1 MGKTLYISDL
11 DGTLLQNDAT
21 MSGYTAQALQAF
33 IERGGLFSVA
43 TARTWESMLHN
54 HFLDPVLPLPVPL
67 VLMNGAMIYDSQNQR
82 FVKKNIIAP
91 DTVRAMIACAKA
103 HGQEGLL
110 YSIKE
115 GYTQVYHEEI
125 TRPFIGRFYEM
136 RRQFYGKR
144 MVYTSDLAA
153 HAAEEIIYC
162 TMADSHENLAPLHEA
177 LQQLPGLNCT
187 FYPDSYVKG
196 AWLLE
201 CFSCFASKFN
211 AVQYLRERYGFDK
224 IIGFGDNLNDIP
236 LFEAC
241 DEAYAVANAREELKA
256 AATGVIGA
264 NTEDGVAKF
273 LEELPC

>member
-11 DGTLLQNDAT
+11 DGTLLQNDAKL
-21 MSGYTAQALQAF
+21 SGYTTQVLQAF
-33 IERGGLFSVA
+33 IGRGGLFSVA
-43 TARTWESMLHN
+43 TARTIESTAKVIASM
-54 HFLDPVLPLPVPL
+54 LPLPIPH
-67 VLMNGAMIYDSQNQR
+67 VLMNGAMIYDSQEQR

-91 DTVRAMIACAKA
+91 EVICELLALAKV
-103 HGQEGLL
+103 HGQTGML
-110 YSIKE
+110 YSLAE
-115 GYTQVYHEEI
+115 DYTRVYHEANNPTYLEH
-125 TRPFIGRFYEM
+125 FIEL

-144 MVYTSDLAA
+144 MVCTDNLAA

-162 TMADSHENLAPLHEA
+162 TMADSHENLAPLHNA
-177 LQQLPGLNCT
+177 LQQLPGLNCSL
-187 FYPDSYVKG
+187 YPDVYINC
-196 AWLLE
+196 WLLE
-201 CFSCFASKFN
+201 CYSNAASKYN
-211 AVQYLRERYGFDK
+211 AVCWLREAYDFDK

-256 AATGVIGA
+256 VATGVIGA